1 MGDTLKRIFE
11 IIGFISLVCFSFFY
25 TNEIS
30 NVIKENDDL
39 LIQIKDNE
47 NLYNVKAID
56 AVILDDTI
64 IPGVSGKKISVDKSY
79 NNMKKYNTFNE
90 NLLVYDK
97 VKPNVSV
104 NKVYDKYII
113 SGNKSITNITLTFVL
128 YPDSNIDNII
138 NILNKNE
145 IKATFFVDM
154 DYFDSNNEIISYLI
168 KNNHTIGFLNS
179 SKGNINYMSAVVSKI
194 NNQKY
199 LFCFNNLKNSEFLK
213 ICSLNNNYSISSNV
227 IDKDY
232 YINVKKNLT
241 NGSILT
247 FKVSSKLDNELG
259 LIINYIKQKGFK
271 IINMPELINE

>member
-64 IPGVSGKKISVDKSY
+64 IPGVSGRRVSADKSY

-113 SGNKSITNITLTFVL
+113 SGNKSTTNITLTFVL
-128 YPDSNIDNII
+128 YSDSNIDNII

-247 FKVSSKLDNELG
+247 FKVSSKLDNELE

>member
-128 YPDSNIDNII
+128 YSDSNIDNII
-138 NILNKNE
+138 NILNKND

>member
-64 IPGVSGKKISVDKSY
+64 IPGVSGRRVSVDKSY

-271 IINMPELINE
+271 IINMPKLINE

>member
-47 NLYNVKAID
+47 DLYNVKAID

-64 IPGVSGKKISVDKSY
+64 IPGVSGRKVSVDKSY
-79 NNMKKYNTFNE
+79 NNMKKYNTFND

-97 VKPNVSV
+97 VKPNISV

-128 YPDSNIDNII
+128 YSDSNIDNII
-138 NILNKNE
+138 NILNKND
-145 IKATFFVDM
+145 IKATFFVDI

-199 LFCFNNLKNSEFLK
+199 LFCFNDLKNSEFLK

-247 FKVSSKLDNELG
+247 FKVNSKLDDELE

>member
-64 IPGVSGKKISVDKSY
+64 IPGVSGRRVSADKSY

-128 YPDSNIDNII
+128 YSDSNIDNII

-199 LFCFNNLKNSEFLK
+199 LFCFNDLKNSEFLK

-247 FKVSSKLDNELG
+247 FKVSSKLDNELE

>member
-30 NVIKENDDL
+30 NVIKENDGL

-64 IPGVSGKKISVDKSY
+64 IPGVSGKKVSVDKSY

>member
-64 IPGVSGKKISVDKSY
+64 IPGVSGRRVSADKSY

-128 YPDSNIDNII
+128 YSDSNIDNII

>member
-47 NLYNVKAID
+47 DLYNVKAID

-64 IPGVSGKKISVDKSY
+64 IPGVSGRKVSVDKSY
-79 NNMKKYNTFNE
+79 NNMKKYNTFND

-97 VKPNVSV
+97 VKPNISV

-128 YPDSNIDNII
+128 YSDSNIDNII
-138 NILNKNE
+138 NILNKND

-199 LFCFNNLKNSEFLK
+199 LFCFNDLKNSEFLK

-247 FKVSSKLDNELG
+247 FKVNSKLDDELE

>member
-1 MGDTLKRIFE
+1 MY
-11 IIGFISLVCFSFFY
+11 S
-25 TNEIS
+25 
-30 NVIKENDDL
+30 
-39 LIQIKDNE
+39 
-47 NLYNVKAID
+47 
-56 AVILDDTI
+56 
-64 IPGVSGKKISVDKSY
+64 
-79 NNMKKYNTFNE
+79 
-90 NLLVYDK
+90 
-97 VKPNVSV
+97 
-104 NKVYDKYII
+104 
-113 SGNKSITNITLTFVL
+113 
-128 YPDSNIDNII
+128 DSNIDNII
-138 NILNKNE
+138 NILNKND

-168 KNNHTIGFLNS
+168 KNNHTIGFFNS

-194 NNQKY
+194 NKQKY
-199 LFCFNNLKNSEFLK
+199 LFCFNDLKNSEFLK

>member
-64 IPGVSGKKISVDKSY
+64 IPGVSGKKVSVDKSY

>member
-64 IPGVSGKKISVDKSY
+64 IPGVSGRRVSVDKSY

-128 YPDSNIDNII
+128 YSDSNIDNII
-138 NILNKNE
+138 NILNKND

>member
-113 SGNKSITNITLTFVL
+113 SGNKSTTNITLTFVL
-128 YPDSNIDNII
+128 YSDSNIDNII
-138 NILNKNE
+138 NILNKND

-168 KNNHTIGFLNS
+168 KNNHTIGFFNS

-199 LFCFNNLKNSEFLK
+199 LFCFNDLKNSEFLK

-247 FKVSSKLDNELG
+247 FKVSSKLDNELE

>member
-64 IPGVSGKKISVDKSY
+64 IPGVSGRRVSVDKSY

-128 YPDSNIDNII
+128 YSDSNIDNII

>member
-64 IPGVSGKKISVDKSY
+64 IPGVSGRRVSADKSY

-113 SGNKSITNITLTFVL
+113 SGNKSTTNITLTFVL
-128 YPDSNIDNII
+128 YSDSNIDNII

>member
-64 IPGVSGKKISVDKSY
+64 IPGVSGRRVSVDKSY

-113 SGNKSITNITLTFVL
+113 SGNKSTTNITLTFVL

-179 SKGNINYMSAVVSKI
+179 SKGNINYMSAVVAKI

>member
-47 NLYNVKAID
+47 DLYNVKAID

-64 IPGVSGKKISVDKSY
+64 IPGVSGRKVSIDKSY
-79 NNMKKYNTFNE
+79 NNMKKYNTFND

-97 VKPNVSV
+97 VKPNISV

-128 YPDSNIDNII
+128 YSDSNIDNII
-138 NILNKNE
+138 NILNKND

-199 LFCFNNLKNSEFLK
+199 LFCFNDLKNSEFLK

-247 FKVSSKLDNELG
+247 FKVNSKLDDELE

>member
-47 NLYNVKAID
+47 DLYNVKAID

-64 IPGVSGKKISVDKSY
+64 IPGVSGRKVSVDKSY

-97 VKPNVSV
+97 VKPNISV

-128 YPDSNIDNII
+128 YSDSNIDNII
-138 NILNKNE
+138 NILNKND

-199 LFCFNNLKNSEFLK
+199 LFCFNDLKNSEFFK

-247 FKVSSKLDNELG
+247 FKVNSKLDDELK

>member
-64 IPGVSGKKISVDKSY
+64 IPGVSGKKVSVDKSY

-154 DYFDSNNEIISYLI
+154 DYFDNNNEIISYLI

>member
-113 SGNKSITNITLTFVL
+113 SGNKSTTNITLTFVL
-128 YPDSNIDNII
+128 YLDSNIDNII

-247 FKVSSKLDNELG
+247 FKVSSKLDNELE

>member
-47 NLYNVKAID
+47 NLYNVKVID

-64 IPGVSGKKISVDKSY
+64 IPGVSGRRVSVDKSY

>member
-64 IPGVSGKKISVDKSY
+64 IPGVSGRRVSADKSY

-128 YPDSNIDNII
+128 YSDSNIDNII

-247 FKVSSKLDNELG
+247 FKVSSKLDNELE

>member
-64 IPGVSGKKISVDKSY
+64 IPGISGRKVSVDKSY

-259 LIINYIKQKGFK
+259 LIINYVKQKGFK

>member
-64 IPGVSGKKISVDKSY
+64 IPGVSGKKVSVDKSY

-113 SGNKSITNITLTFVL
+113 SGNKSITNIF
-128 YPDSNIDNII
+128 
-138 NILNKNE
+138 KN
-145 IKATFFVDM
+145 
-154 DYFDSNNEIISYLI
+154 
-168 KNNHTIGFLNS
+168 
-179 SKGNINYMSAVVSKI
+179 
-194 NNQKY
+194 
-199 LFCFNNLKNSEFLK
+199 FNFIHLMFILK
-213 ICSLNNNYSISSNV
+213 ILYCITSR
-227 IDKDY
+227 
-232 YINVKKNLT
+232 YI
-241 NGSILT
+241 
-247 FKVSSKLDNELG
+247 
-259 LIINYIKQKGFK
+259 
-271 IINMPELINE
+271 

>member
-64 IPGVSGKKISVDKSY
+64 IPGVSGKKVSVDKSY

-128 YPDSNIDNII
+128 YSDSNIDNII
-138 NILNKNE
+138 NILNKND

-199 LFCFNNLKNSEFLK
+199 LFCFNDLKNSEFLK

-259 LIINYIKQKGFK
+259 LIINYVKQKGFK

>member
-47 NLYNVKAID
+47 DLYNVKAID

-64 IPGVSGKKISVDKSY
+64 IPGVSGKKVSVDKSY

-97 VKPNVSV
+97 VKPNISV

-128 YPDSNIDNII
+128 YSDSNIDNII
-138 NILNKNE
+138 NILNKND

-199 LFCFNNLKNSEFLK
+199 LFCFNDLKNSEFLK

-247 FKVSSKLDNELG
+247 FKVNSKLDDELE